1 MTLTSKKYLS
11 FFILLLLLFH
21 YSKAAVATRQITNQ
35 VLTWTRLTNTLQ
47 IDSHWAIYTEADN
60 RVLDNP
66 PKENQVVLRLM
77 ARYTFKSGITIGAG
91 YVSVFNFPNDP
102 NFKSNLMIPELRPS
116 VDVTFR
122 QLLKKVTLYHRS
134 VLENRFTCNASS
146 TELKPGFTYT
156 FRYRYRLQA
165 DFLLWKNNS
174 SSVKFVLSDELIFQM
189 GKTIVYNVFDQNRI
203 YAAFNYEPLKWL
215 GFEAGYLHLFQQRN
229 TGVDFYSRHVFRFSI
244 HTKIFLKHKY

>member
-1 MTLTSKKYLS
+1 MRQNLRLV
-11 FFILLLLLFH
+11 LLFL
-21 YSKAAVATRQITNQ
+21 SLVQLTNAAVTTRQVTTQ
-35 VLTWTRLTNTLQ
+35 ALTWTRLTNTLQ
-47 IDSHWAIYTEADN
+47 IDSHWSIYTEADN
-60 RVLDNP
+60 RIFDSP
-66 PKENQVVLRLM
+66 AKENQAVLRLM
-77 ARYTFKSGITIGAG
+77 VRYGFKPGITIGGG
-91 YVSVFNFPNDP
+91 YVSLFNFPNDP
-102 NFKSNLMIPELRPS
+102 NSKSNLMIPELRPT

-122 QLLKKVTLYHRS
+122 QSFKKITLYHRN
-134 VLENRFTCNASS
+134 VFENRFIHNASS
-146 TELKPGFTYT
+146 TELKSGYTYT

-165 DFLLWKNNS
+165 DFLLWKKNY
-174 SSVKFVLSDELIFQM
+174 SSVKIILSDELMFQM